1 MVKTVFTLKKWGL
14 FQDLEGGFNS
24 GTAVREVGSERG
36 AAGPSRLPA
45 VNASPHRFTQVYER
59 RSRLARGFFRAHAHD
74 RGALEKGAAR
84 QGCSPGA
91 PRWLRASSGSES
103 PSPGRALQAPSPS
116 AGFQRKFVVFLFRSF
131 SLSLFPP
138 IGTKKNQSRTSF
150 PKEEEPARHWRISIR
165 AF

>member
-36 AAGPSRLPA
+36 AAGPGRLPT
-45 VNASPHRFTQVYER
+45 VNASPHRFT
-59 RSRLARGFFRAHAHD
+59 RGFFRAHAHD

-91 PRWLRASSGSES
+91 PR
-103 PSPGRALQAPSPS
+103 
-116 AGFQRKFVVFLFRSF
+116 
-131 SLSLFPP
+131 
-138 IGTKKNQSRTSF
+138 
-150 PKEEEPARHWRISIR
+150 
-165 AF
+165 

>member
-14 FQDLEGGFNS
+14 FQDLEGGFDS

-36 AAGPSRLPA
+36 ASPGRLPA
-45 VNASPHRFTQVYER
+45 VNASLHWFTLVYER

-91 PRWLRASSGSES
+91 PRSLRASSGSES
-103 PSPGRALQAPSPS
+103 PSPGRALQAPSTG

-131 SLSLFPP
+131 SLSLFSP